1 MVPRPRI
8 HLIAPA
14 GSCRPFFEPI
24 GVASAKELIALVQ
37 DAIGPTYQATGNQ
50 DILEA
55 DEDESRGGRS
65 DDRLRA
71 DDLQRALADSNVVAI
86 IALRGGAWFT
96 RILPLIDFAVL
107 DRRER
112 QVAVFGFSELTTL
125 VNIVGA
131 HPRGLGVYSMG
142 PAFLPYGMKRHAA
155 SQLHAGDLQGATPEE
170 WMLRRLREEFFAFF
184 RAVTAILEGRGGV
197 GPLSA
202 RRVHGESPRPGEVRF
217 VGGNLTVFSTLIGS
231 RYQECIRPK
240 GRWLVLED
248 FNDKPE
254 RFDRFLAHLT
264 LAGYWEECEGVL
276 LGDFHLGERDLT
288 EAMLAILSCH
298 LPRGGSFPVLVT
310 SQVGHVWPMTPLPLH
325 VPATLERIDETSLSI
340 HWPAAALRAV

>member
-1 MVPRPRI
+1 M
-8 HLIAPA
+8 
-14 GSCRPFFEPI
+14 
-24 GVASAKELIALVQ
+24 GVRSAAELVALAQEAV
-37 DAIGPTYQATGNQ
+37 GGTYQVSANGA
-50 DILEA
+50 ILEA
-55 DEDESRGGRS
+55 AEDESRGGRI

-71 DDLQRALADSNVVAI
+71 EDLQQALADPDVVAI
-86 IALRGGAWFT
+86 VALRGGAWFT

-142 PAFLPYGMKRHAA
+142 PAFLTYGMKRHAA
-155 SQLHAGDLQGATPEE
+155 SQLHATDLQGASPEE

-184 RAVTAILEGRGGV
+184 RNVTSIIEGRGGV
-197 GPLSA
+197 GPLLA
-202 RRVHGESPRPGEVRF
+202 RRVHGELPRPGEVRF

-276 LGDFHLGERDLT
+276 LGDFHQQGHDLT
-288 EAMLAILSCH
+288 GPVLAILTFH
-298 LPRGGSFPVLVT
+298 LRRDSSPPVLVT

-325 VPATLERIDETSLSI
+325 VPATLERIDETSVSI
-340 HWPAAALRAV
+340 RWPAAALCVV

>member
-1 MVPRPRI
+1 LAPRPRI

-24 GVASAKELIALVQ
+24 GVRSAQELIALVQ
-37 DAIGPTYQATGNQ
+37 EAVGGTYQVSANEA
-50 DILEA
+50 ILEA
-55 DEDESRGGRS
+55 AEDESRGGRI

-71 DDLQRALADSNVVAI
+71 EDLQQALADPDVVAVV
-86 IALRGGAWFT
+86 ALRGGAWFT
-96 RILPLIDFAVL
+96 RILPLIDFTVL

-112 QVAVFGFSELTTL
+112 RVAVFGFSELTPL

-131 HPRGLGVYSMG
+131 HPRGLGVYGMG
-142 PAFLPYGMKRHAA
+142 PAFLTYGMKRFAA
-155 SQLHAGDLQGATPEE
+155 SRLQLADRGGVSPEE
-170 WMLRRLREEFFAFF
+170 WMLRRLRKEFLAFF
-184 RAVTAILEGRGGV
+184 RNVTSIIEGRGGV

-202 RRVHGESPRPGEVRF
+202 RRVHGELPRPGEVQF
-217 VGGNLTVFSTLIGS
+217 IGGNLTVFSTLIGS
-231 RYQECIRPK
+231 RYQECIRPN

-276 LGDFHLGERDLT
+276 LGDFHQGERDLT
-288 EAMLAILSCH
+288 GAMLAILSYH
-298 LPRGGSFPVLVT
+298 VPRGGSFPVLVT
-310 SQVGHVWPMTPLPLH
+310 AQVGHVWPMTPLPLH
-325 VPATLERIDETSLSI
+325 VPATLERIDDTSVSI
-340 HWPAAALRAV
+340 HWPASALGVL

>member
-1 MVPRPRI
+1 M
-8 HLIAPA
+8 
-14 GSCRPFFEPI
+14 
-24 GVASAKELIALVQ
+24 GVRSAAELVALAQEAV
-37 DAIGPTYQATGNQ
+37 GGTYQVSANEA
-50 DILEA
+50 ILEA
-55 DEDESRGGRS
+55 AEDESRGGRI

-71 DDLQRALADSNVVAI
+71 EDLQQGLADPDVVAVV
-86 IALRGGAWFT
+86 ALRGGAWFT
-96 RILPLIDFAVL
+96 RILPLIDFTVL

-112 QVAVFGFSELTTL
+112 RVAVFGFSELTPL

-142 PAFLPYGMKRHAA
+142 PAFLTYGMKRYAA
-155 SQLHAGDLQGATPEE
+155 SRLQLADRGGASPED

-184 RAVTAILEGRGGV
+184 RAVTAILEGRGG
-197 GPLSA
+197 GSLTA
-202 RRVHGESPRPGEVRF
+202 RHVYGAVPPPGEVRF
-217 VGGNLTVFSTLIGS
+217 IGGNLTVFSTLIGS

-276 LGDFHLGERDLT
+276 LGDFHQQGHDLT
-288 EAMLAILSCH
+288 GPVLAILTFH
-298 LPRGGSFPVLVT
+298 LRRDSSLPVLVT
-310 SQVGHVWPMTPLPLH
+310 SQVGHIWPMTPLPLH
-325 VPATLERIDETSLSI
+325 VPATLERIDEMSVSI
-340 HWPAAALRAV
+340 RWPAAALCVV

>member
-1 MVPRPRI
+1 M
-8 HLIAPA
+8 
-14 GSCRPFFEPI
+14 
-24 GVASAKELIALVQ
+24 GVRSAAEFVALAQEAV
-37 DAIGPTYQATGNQ
+37 GGTYQVSANEA
-50 DILEA
+50 ILEA
-55 DEDESRGGRS
+55 AEDESRGGRI

-71 DDLQRALADSNVVAI
+71 EDLQQGLADPDVVAI
-86 IALRGGAWFT
+86 VALRGGAWFT

-155 SQLHAGDLQGATPEE
+155 SQLHAGDLQGVSPEE

-184 RAVTAILEGRGGV
+184 RNVASIIEGRGGV
-197 GPLSA
+197 GPLLA
-202 RRVHGESPRPGEVRF
+202 RRVHGELPRPGEARF
-217 VGGNLTVFSTLIGS
+217 IGGNLTVFSAMIGS

-276 LGDFHLGERDLT
+276 LGDFHQQGHDLT
-288 EAMLAILSCH
+288 GPVLAILTFH
-298 LPRGGSFPVLVT
+298 LRRDSSLPVLVT
-310 SQVGHVWPMTPLPLH
+310 SQVGHIWPMTPLPLH
-325 VPATLERIDETSLSI
+325 VPATLERIDETSVSI
-340 HWPAAALRAV
+340 RWPAAALGVV

>member
-1 MVPRPRI
+1 MTQRLRI

-24 GVASAKELIALVQ
+24 GVRSAAELVALAQEAV
-37 DAIGPTYQATGNQ
+37 GGTYQVRANEA
-50 DILEA
+50 ILEA
-55 DEDESRGGRS
+55 AEDESRGGRI

-71 DDLQRALADSNVVAI
+71 EDLQQALADPDVVAVV
-86 IALRGGAWFT
+86 ALRGGAWFT
-96 RILPLIDFAVL
+96 RILPLIDFTVL
-107 DRRER
+107 DRRKR
-112 QVAVFGFSELTTL
+112 RVAAFGFSELTSL

-131 HPRGLGVYSMG
+131 HPRGLGVYGMG
-142 PAFLPYGMKRHAA
+142 PAFLTYGMKRHAA
-155 SQLHAGDLQGATPEE
+155 SQLHAGDLQGVSPEE
-170 WMLRRLREEFFAFF
+170 WMLQRLREEFFAFF
-184 RAVTAILEGRGGV
+184 RNVTSTIEGRGGV
-197 GPLSA
+197 GPLLA
-202 RRVHGESPRPGEVRF
+202 RRVHGELPRPGKVRF
-217 VGGNLTVFSTLIGS
+217 IGGNLTVFSAMIGS

-240 GRWLVLED
+240 GRWVVLED

-288 EAMLAILSCH
+288 EAMLAILSYH

-325 VPATLERIDETSLSI
+325 VPATLERADETSVSI
-340 HWPAAALRAV
+340 RWPAAALCVV